1 MERILRLYLLSNE
14 GTIDLSVYIGA
25 RAAQEPEKKKLNQ
38 IYKSI
43 KVKKLKREEE
53 EEKNEERKWQDG

>member
-25 RAAQEPEKKKLNQ
+25 RAAQEPEKKK
-38 IYKSI
+38 IKSNLKINKSQKI
-43 KVKKLKREEE
+43 KKRRGRGKE
-53 EEKNEERKWQDG
+53 